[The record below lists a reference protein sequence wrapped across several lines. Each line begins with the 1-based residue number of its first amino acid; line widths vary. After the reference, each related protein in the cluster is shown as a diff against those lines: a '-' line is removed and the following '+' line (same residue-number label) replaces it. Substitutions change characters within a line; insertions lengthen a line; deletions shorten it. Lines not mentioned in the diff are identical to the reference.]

1 MRTPGQSGAGHQ
13 WRTAVLCGVLLVALG
28 VALIGCG
35 GGMGSKLT
43 SPQQSDIAD
52 CADGTVA
59 SYLGTFCSQMP
70 ATMQWTVY
78 SCTSV
83 PASLCTTLGPNGS
96 NIKMKMDPNGHHTI
110 LVTSQGLW
118 NVTAGQKVDVVI
130 SGNVYGATTNNNWP
144 HFGTKLGQT
153 GDGVEDNKTTV
164 FCGSNCVA
172 LQGVSDI
179 PCTNTS
185 PIPYC
190 VDQDVIDPYLSQ
202 AAKFHA
208 ATANAPY
215 AFTIEIKLDGGVSG
229 TATLLTLGVHLS

>member
-1 MRTPGQSGAGHQ
+1 
-13 WRTAVLCGVLLVALG
+13 
-28 VALIGCG
+28 
-35 GGMGSKLT
+35 
-43 SPQQSDIAD
+43 
-52 CADGTVA
+52 
-59 SYLGTFCSQMP
+59 
-70 ATMQWTVY
+70 
-78 SCTSV
+78 
-83 PASLCTTLGPNGS
+83 
-96 NIKMKMDPNGHHTI
+96 MDPNGHHTI

-144 HFGTKLGQT
+144 HFGTQLGQT
-153 GDGVEDNKTTV
+153 GDGMEDNKTTV
-164 FCGSNCVA
+164 VCGSNCVA
-172 LQGVSDI
+172 LQGISDI

-208 ATANAPY
+208 ATADSPY
-215 AFTIEIKLDGGVSG
+215 PFTIEIKLDGGISG